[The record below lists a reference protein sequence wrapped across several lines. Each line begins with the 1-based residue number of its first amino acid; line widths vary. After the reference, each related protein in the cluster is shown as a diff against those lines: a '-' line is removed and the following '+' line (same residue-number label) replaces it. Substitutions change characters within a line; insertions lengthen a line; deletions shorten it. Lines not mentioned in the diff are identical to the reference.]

1 MTSDN
6 KRKRTAS
13 FDSYMQVQ
21 VQIQVQVPNSVS
33 YISPRVPLL
42 ELSKLVL
49 NDTESPMNIY
59 EEEMTMEQMYLRNNQ
74 HDIEKLFLL
83 NQRRHSK

>member
-1 MTSDN
+1 MTSDH
-6 KRKRTAS
+6 KRKRTSS
-13 FDSYMQVQ
+13 FDSYMQLQLQVQ
-21 VQIQVQVPNSVS
+21 VQVQVQVPNSVS
-33 YISPRVPLL
+33 YVSPRVPLL

-49 NDTESPMNIY
+49 NDTASPMD
-59 EEEMTMEQMYLRNNQ
+59 LRNNQ